1 MRRVRTV
8 LWIADGA
15 GRQLA
20 RRSFGPS
27 AAIALGMGTL
37 AAVVA
42 AVVLTY
48 HGLRLR
54 PQAALAA
61 QLRARSTVLRGEAAL
76 LAGGT
81 PGVRA
86 TLQDNRAV
94 LAELERK
101 SGFTFVDL
109 AEGSALPAAA
119 AEGALDEVCAR
130 GARLQLWLGDLLEY
144 WHDAERRLANTPAIR
159 PARTAW
165 LSSSYGVRI
174 DPIHHHTVM
183 HKGLDLAGYI
193 GMLVYAPADGRV
205 IHTGLRGSYG
215 QVVVLDHGWGL
226 QTHFA
231 HLSRALVTR
240 GDAVRR
246 GEPIAEMGN
255 TGKSTGPHLHYEVR
269 QDGYPID
276 PRHFILD

>member
-1 MRRVRTV
+1 MPRLRTA
-8 LWIADGA
+8 LFLADGA
-15 GRQLA
+15 GRQLW
-20 RRSFGPS
+20 RGSLGPRVL
-27 AAIALGMGTL
+27 AGLGLALALGACGAAAL
-37 AAVVA
+37 AW
-42 AVVLTY
+42 

-54 PQAALAA
+54 PRAALAA
-61 QLRARSTVLRGEAAL
+61 ELRGRREALYAKARAL
-76 LAGGT
+76 EDGVPA
-81 PGVRA
+81 VRA
-86 TLQDNRAV
+86 TLEDNRAV

-101 SGFTFVDL
+101 SGFTFVAL
-109 AEGSALPAAA
+109 AEGGVPAAA
-119 AEGALDEVCAR
+119 GEVALDELRAR
-130 GARLQLWLGDLLEY
+130 GDRLALWLGGLAEY

-165 LSSSYGVRI
+165 LSSSFGVRV
-174 DPIHHHTVM
+174 DPISHYTVM
-183 HKGLDLAGYI
+183 HKGLDLAGFI

-205 IHTGLRGSYG
+205 IWTGLRGSYG

-231 HLSRALVTR
+231 HLSRALVTQ
-240 GDAVRR
+240 GDAVHR

-269 QDGYPID
+269 QDGYPVD